1 MSIKSSFFAL
11 IQLVLLNLILCKYLG
26 TSSLSYSIW
35 SIILLTILLF
45 INNNYC
51 MICKKISMRQKM
63 FCFIGA
69 MLFGTLQGAGIF
81 LTTNGSLLGVGFIE
95 YVIQISSSIALGLL
109 TYTLIINIDYFL
121 RKYKYKINGNNSIN
135 IKKIYFYNLL
145 LILLC
150 WLPILLA
157 YYPGIFAYD
166 ASNQVMQVINHDYTT
181 HHPLVHTLLLGGFF
195 SIGNAIGDNNLGVLL
210 YSFFQMF
217 VIAAIMSEAIVYML
231 KKGMSK
237 TMYGIV
243 LLFYA
248 FFPINSMMAI
258 STTKDVLFSAFMLGL
273 LITLWELFDDESL
286 WKSKKV
292 IFVGFVFLI
301 GIMLLRNNA
310 IYACVLS
317 CAIICIL
324 LKRNRKRFCLFIFS
338 GLVISS
344 LLNWGISSALDA
356 QKGSMVEMLSVPL
369 QQIARVGKYH
379 EDELDSEIKKELYSF
394 INKEVVQNYAPN
406 ISDGV
411 KNFVDEKSI
420 KNDPMQ
426 FLRLYIK
433 LAVRYPR
440 EYIDAFASLTQ
451 GFWYLEDTSNANIYG
466 SGMESRL
473 GYMLTNYKNMPE
485 GYEVKHKSYFPQLEY
500 ILEKLFS
507 DNKYLEIPLISVF
520 FAPAFY
526 CWLLITFILIFLYRK
541 KYDILVPGLIL
552 FCYLLTLL
560 LGPTCI
566 IRYVYPIVIA
576 APLLCFQILR
586 SHN

>member
-1 MSIKSSFFAL
+1 
-11 IQLVLLNLILCKYLG
+11 
-26 TSSLSYSIW
+26 
-35 SIILLTILLF
+35 
-45 INNNYC
+45 
-51 MICKKISMRQKM
+51 
-63 FCFIGA
+63 
-69 MLFGTLQGAGIF
+69 
-81 LTTNGSLLGVGFIE
+81 
-95 YVIQISSSIALGLL
+95 
-109 TYTLIINIDYFL
+109 
-121 RKYKYKINGNNSIN
+121 
-135 IKKIYFYNLL
+135 
-145 LILLC
+145 
-150 WLPILLA
+150 
-157 YYPGIFAYD
+157 
-166 ASNQVMQVINHDYTT
+166 
-181 HHPLVHTLLLGGFF
+181 
-195 SIGNAIGDNNLGVLL
+195 
-210 YSFFQMF
+210 
-217 VIAAIMSEAIVYML
+217 
-231 KKGMSK
+231 
-237 TMYGIV
+237 
-243 LLFYA
+243 
-248 FFPINSMMAI
+248 MMAI

>member
-217 VIAAIMSEAIVYML
+217 VIAAIMSEAIIYML

>member
-1 MSIKSSFFAL
+1 MF
-11 IQLVLLNLILCKYLG
+11 IL
-26 TSSLSYSIW
+26 
-35 SIILLTILLF
+35 
-45 INNNYC
+45 
-51 MICKKISMRQKM
+51 
-63 FCFIGA
+63 
-69 MLFGTLQGAGIF
+69 
-81 LTTNGSLLGVGFIE
+81 
-95 YVIQISSSIALGLL
+95 
-109 TYTLIINIDYFL
+109 
-121 RKYKYKINGNNSIN
+121 
-135 IKKIYFYNLL
+135 
-145 LILLC
+145 LLC

-217 VIAAIMSEAIVYML
+217 IVAAIMSGAIIYML
-231 KKGMSK
+231 KKGISK
-237 TMYGIV
+237 IMYGIV

-248 FFPINSMMAI
+248 LFPINSMMAI

-292 IFVGFVFLI
+292 ILVGFVFLI

-317 CAIICIL
+317 CPIICIL

-344 LLNWGISSALDA
+344 LLNWGISSAVDA

-420 KNDPMQ
+420 KNDPIQ

-526 CWLLITFILIFLYRK
+526 CWLLITFILVFLYRK

>member
-1 MSIKSSFFAL
+1 MLLKLNNRYSILRKNVSLRTKKFCAIGATILGLSEMAGNLLTVEGSVIGFGIGECLIEILTCIAFVLFIFIFIVCIIDTITVKKNVKAKKSIKLTRIFL
-11 IQLVLLNLILCKYLG
+11 INMF
-26 TSSLSYSIW
+26 
-35 SIILLTILLF
+35 ILL
-45 INNNYC
+45 
-51 MICKKISMRQKM
+51 
-63 FCFIGA
+63 
-69 MLFGTLQGAGIF
+69 
-81 LTTNGSLLGVGFIE
+81 LGWF
-95 YVIQISSSIALGLL
+95 
-109 TYTLIINIDYFL
+109 
-121 RKYKYKINGNNSIN
+121 
-135 IKKIYFYNLL
+135 
-145 LILLC
+145 
-150 WLPILLA
+150 PILLA

-166 ASNQVMQVINHDYTT
+166 ASNQVMQVINYDYTT

-217 VIAAIMSEAIVYML
+217 IVAAIMSGAIIYML
-231 KKGMSK
+231 KKGISK
-237 TMYGIV
+237 IMYGIV

-248 FFPINSMMAI
+248 LFPINSMMAI

-292 IFVGFVFLI
+292 ILVGFVFLI

-317 CAIICIL
+317 CPIICIL

-344 LLNWGISSALDA
+344 LLNWGISSAVDA

-420 KNDPMQ
+420 KNDPIQ

-526 CWLLITFILIFLYRK
+526 CWLLITFILVFLYRK